1 MSTPS
6 SPPSPSLAKR
16 LSQTQQK
23 VLTTISKISQSNN
36 NFLLSEVFY
45 VTGKI
50 ALITGRGSGIRLIA
64 TQALAINRA
73 KVYIVKRTKKKLK
86 NVVKSHRQNIA
97 REIIPIIADITSK
110 SEIAK
115 LVKEFVSQEKAE
127 ANAVEEMKKNLFDA
141 EGSTFDDWLF
151 FMTVTFLPLQH
162 CHQHLL
168 HLRKA
173 AAIHLTKFLALEIA
187 SNGLKIRVNSIA
199 PGVFPSEMTAG
210 ESGADQKSHIEKEKC
225 EKVLAH
231 RLVAVDGGYILHVG
245 A

>member
-45 VTGKI
+45 VTGKSSRLLKRQI

-97 REIIPIIADITSK
+97 REIIADITSK

-115 LVKEFVSQEKAE
+115 LVKEFVSQEK
-127 ANAVEEMKKNLFDA
+127 
-141 EGSTFDDWLF
+141 G
-151 FMTVTFLPLQH
+151 
-162 CHQHLL
+162 
-168 HLRKA
+168 
-173 AAIHLTKFLALEIA
+173 LEILINNA
-187 SNGLKIRVNSIA
+187 GIA
-199 PGVFPSEMTAG
+199 GNT
-210 ESGADQKSHIEKEKC
+210 Q
-225 EKVLAH
+225 
-231 RLVAVDGGYILHVG
+231 
-245 A
+245 